1 MRVVIGEDEALLR
14 EGLVLMLRAHGI
26 EVVATAADAAE
37 LVRVAG
43 TAAPDLVITDVRMPP
58 DRTDDG
64 LRAALQIRRR
74 APTPILILSQYVHRQ
89 YLQELTADGRGA
101 VGYMLKQRVSDGRS
115 FCADAERVAGGGTV
129 LDPEVVTAMM
139 ARARRDDD
147 ALDRLTPRQ
156 HEVLALVA
164 QGRSNAG
171 IARRLAITEKA
182 VVQHI
187 SRIYEQLGLSESD
200 DDHRRV
206 LVVARYLSG

>member
-1 MRVVIGEDEALLR
+1 VIGEDEALLR

-74 APTPILILSQYVHRQ
+74 APTPILILTQYVHRQ

-147 ALDRLTPRQ
+147 AFDRLTPRQ
-156 HEVLALVA
+156 HEVLAFVA

-187 SRIYEQLGLSESD
+187 SRIYEQLGLTESD

-206 LVVARYLSG
+206 LVVARYLAG